1 LVESQP
7 FLTKLASSGA
17 NNPEKLMKYKSSV
30 ISYGGSVLTATVAL
44 IGAAG
49 PLQAREK
56 KPNIL
61 VIMGDDIGWFNL
73 GHITKASCLRPRRI
87 STSWQSKACA

>member
-1 LVESQP
+1 
-7 FLTKLASSGA
+7 
-17 NNPEKLMKYKSSV
+17 MKHKPKV
-30 ISYGGSVLTATVAL
+30 VSYGLSLLTATVAL

-61 VIMGDDIGWFNL
+61 TIMGEGQD
-73 GHITKASCLRPRRI
+73 
-87 STSWQSKACA
+87 